1 MTLVQF
7 NYLYNLLIFKNL
19 TEINEMILTEKNLKR
34 DHHPLGALAL
44 RCKNKILKEFF
55 LVWNQV
61 ITYVIELNQCLFGCK

>member
-34 DHHPLGALAL
+34 DHHPL
-44 RCKNKILKEFF
+44 FF